1 MLGELLLWSPW
12 FIVGVVLVAMWRFK
26 RSTLVLADPARAR
39 GKFVVVTGAAMGIGL
54 ATAME
59 LLRLGANVYACD
71 INMMALNEAF
81 AGFGSDR
88 VKKIKVD
95 VTKQA
100 DCDELRRI
108 CTEVHGVVNCAG
120 VASPPGRTR
129 TMLLGAA
136 ELDVDVD
143 VQPVF
148 DVNLYGT
155 IRVNSTLFPLLFET
169 KGTIVNIASV
179 AGRLAAPGLAV
190 YAATKH
196 AVVAYSASCR
206 RELEPYAMPVYCV
219 EPGFTSTPMVTKS
232 LAPEGADLSRTRLHR
247 TFGKVSDKIQG
258 TIGTLQSVERVSTA
272 ICACLF
278 AERLPPHFVVDENKF
293 WLFTIA
299 SMLPH
304 SWIDAAIAFG
314 IRRSQSQ

>member
-12 FIVGVVLVAMWRFK
+12 FVVGIVLVAMWRFK
-26 RSTLVLADPARAR
+26 RSTLALADPARAR

-71 INMMALNEAF
+71 INTKALDEAF

-88 VKKIKVD
+88 VKKIKLD

-100 DCDELRRI
+100 ECDALRRI
-108 CTEVHGVVNCAG
+108 CPVVHGVVNCAG

-129 TMLLGAA
+129 TVLLGAA

-143 VQPVF
+143 VEPVF
-148 DVNLYGT
+148 DVNLFGT
-155 IRVNSTLFPLLFET
+155 IRVNSALFPLLFET

-206 RELEPYAMPVYCV
+206 RELEPYAMRVVCV
-219 EPGFTSTPMVTKS
+219 EPGFTETPMVTKS
-232 LAPEGADLSRTRLHR
+232 LEGADLSRTRLHQ
-247 TFGKVSDKIQG
+247 TFGKVSDKMHS
-258 TIGTLQSVERVSTA
+258 TIGALQSVERVSTA
-272 ICACLF
+272 ICASLF
-278 AERLPPHFVVDENKF
+278 SAERMPPHFVVDENKF

-304 SWIDAAIAFG
+304 SWIDAVIAFG
-314 IRRSQSQ
+314 IRRSQRQ